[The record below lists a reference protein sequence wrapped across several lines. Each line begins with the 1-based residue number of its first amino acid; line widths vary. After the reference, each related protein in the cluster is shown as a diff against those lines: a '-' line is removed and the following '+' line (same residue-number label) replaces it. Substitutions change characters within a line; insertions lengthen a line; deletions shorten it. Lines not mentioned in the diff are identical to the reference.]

1 VLVVDRIQDV
11 PLDGHRSGPDDDRE
25 GRMMKVIIFG
35 ATGMV
40 GQGALRESLLAA
52 DVEQVLA
59 VVRTPTGIRHPK
71 LHEVVLTD
79 FADLSPI
86 EEQLKGYDA
95 CFYCLGVSSVGMSEP
110 AYTKVSYDYPMAAAR
125 ALAALNPEL
134 TFIYVSG
141 ASTSAT
147 SRQMWARV
155 KARTE
160 DEIIDLFPNGY
171 AFRPGFIQPTQG
183 IVSKTRFYRYVY
195 AVTAPL
201 IPLLRRVAPKYVSS
215 TDRLGQA
222 MLHAVRTGYPD
233 HRVENEHL
241 R

>member
-1 VLVVDRIQDV
+1 M
-11 PLDGHRSGPDDDRE
+11 GPV
-25 GRMMKVIIFG
+25 KVIIFG

-59 VVRTPTGIRHPK
+59 VVRTPTGVRHPR
-71 LHEVVLTD
+71 LTEITLTD
-79 FADLSPI
+79 LGDLAPV

-95 CFYCLGVSSVGMSEP
+95 CFYCLGVSSVGMSE
-110 AYTKVSYDYPMAAAR
+110 ADYTRISYDYPMAAAR
-125 ALAALNPEL
+125 ILAPLNPAM

-141 ASTSAT
+141 ASTSRT

-160 DEIIDLFPNGY
+160 DEVIALFPNGY
-171 AFRPGFIQPTQG
+171 ALRPGFIQPTHG
-183 IVSKTRFYRYVY
+183 IVSKTRIYRYVY

-201 IPLLRRVAPKYVSS
+201 MPVLLRAAPKYVTS

-222 MLHAVRTGYPD
+222 MLQAARTGFTD

>member
-1 VLVVDRIQDV
+1 
-11 PLDGHRSGPDDDRE
+11 
-25 GRMMKVIIFG
+25 MKVIIFG

-40 GQGALRESLLAA
+40 GQGALRESLLAP

-59 VVRTPTGIRHPK
+59 VVRTPTGVRHPK
-71 LHEVVLTD
+71 LREVVLAD
-79 FADLSPI
+79 FADLTPI
-86 EEQLKGYDA
+86 EEELKGYDA

-110 AYTKVSYDYPMAAAR
+110 AYTKISYDYPMAAAR
-125 ALAALNPEL
+125 TLAVLNPQL

-141 ASTSAT
+141 AGTSAT

-160 DEIIDLFPNGY
+160 DEVIDLFPNGY

-183 IVSKTRFYRYVY
+183 IISKTRLYRSAY

-201 IPLLRRVAPKYVSS
+201 MPLLKRIAPKYVTS
-215 TDRLGQA
+215 TDALGQA
-222 MLHAVRTGYPD
+222 MLRAVRTGYPD
-233 HRVENEHL
+233 HRVENENL